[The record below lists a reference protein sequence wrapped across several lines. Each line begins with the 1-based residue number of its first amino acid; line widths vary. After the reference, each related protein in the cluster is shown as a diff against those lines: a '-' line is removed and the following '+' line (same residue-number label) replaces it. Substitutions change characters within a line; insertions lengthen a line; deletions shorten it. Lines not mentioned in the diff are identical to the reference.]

1 MANKLISVRLP
12 EDLLKKVDDFRNK
25 VNSNSLYKTGSR
37 NYYYSTTGFVSRADV
52 IEQALIEYFRN
63 NKI

>member
-12 EDLLKKVDDFRNK
+12 EELLKKVDDFRNN
-25 VNSNSLYKTGSR
+25 VNSKSLYKTASR
-37 NYYYSTTGFVSRADV
+37 NYYDRFTGFVSRADV

-63 NKI
+63 SKI